1 MGEIATLATREVM
14 WNIPQAFKLLMYI
27 LFFTSTA
34 VMISGFY
41 KKIQFITKG
50 AGMAALLNVVP
61 KEPNFLKFFQTAFF
75 TGKVPRFKNVA
86 IFHGLLFY
94 GFLILWIT
102 TDVVAIHAD
111 TPFKI
116 FKGNTYIILS
126 FLSDI
131 AGIMVLTG
139 LSLAYKRRYIDRPSY
154 LSASRPKQELFMYA
168 MLAALV
174 ILGYLIEGLR
184 IIGTNFPINEM
195 RWSPVGWI
203 VALILSKLS
212 SAINSMKNSVIFL
225 SNSNFVVSLSLQ
237 MKD

>member
-14 WNIPQAFKLLMYI
+14 WNIPHAFKLLMYI
-27 LFFTSTA
+27 LFLTSTA
-34 VMISGFY
+34 VMLSGFY

-50 AGMAALLNVVP
+50 TGIAALQNIFP
-61 KEPNFLKFFQTAFF
+61 KEPNFLKFFHTVFF

-116 FKGNTYIILS
+116 FHSNTYIILS

-139 LSLAYKRRYIDRPSY
+139 LVLAYKRRYIEKPSY
-154 LSASRPKQELFMYA
+154 LSSTQPKQELFMYA

-184 IIGTNFPINEM
+184 IVGTNFPINEM
-195 RWSPVGWI
+195 RWSPVGWVI
-203 VALILSKLS
+203 ALVLSKDR
-212 SAINSMKNSVIFL
+212 KSV
-225 SNSNFVVSLSLQ
+225 V
-237 MKD
+237 